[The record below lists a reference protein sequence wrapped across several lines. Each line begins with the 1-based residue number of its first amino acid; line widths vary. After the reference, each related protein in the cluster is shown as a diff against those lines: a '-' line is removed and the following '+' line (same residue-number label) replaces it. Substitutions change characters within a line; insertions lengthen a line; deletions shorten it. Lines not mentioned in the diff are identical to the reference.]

1 MNCAHCGAQI
11 SGAHEPRYGVPFCWR
26 ECVVAFEMRN
36 AHRLDAAIDE
46 VRVRYGLRP
55 LSDYGTETKAAA
67 E

>member
-1 MNCAHCGAQI
+1 MKCAKCDAKI
-11 SGAHEPRYGVPFCWR
+11 EGAHESRYGVPFCWR
-26 ECVVAFEMRN
+26 ECIVAFEMRS

-55 LSDYGTETKAAA
+55 LSFYDVVPEAA